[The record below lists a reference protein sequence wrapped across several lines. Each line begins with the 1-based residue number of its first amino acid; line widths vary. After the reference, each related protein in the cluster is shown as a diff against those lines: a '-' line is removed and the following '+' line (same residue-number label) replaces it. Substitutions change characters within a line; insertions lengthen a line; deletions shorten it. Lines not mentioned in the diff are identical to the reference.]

1 MAWGKK
7 KQPDVRTTRP
17 APALSRPAGR
27 EQARTGRE
35 QVPSRRHPASVVED
49 NVPVGMQIAGAFSWR
64 ILVVVGVIALF
75 IWLMTLF
82 SEILIPFLVG
92 IVIAAFLIPI
102 SNWMQRHHVPKWAAI
117 VISLI
122 GGLAAVAA
130 LLWLVVSQIVSSYPS
145 LKKQTLSQFDNI
157 KDLIAGAGLGVT
169 QKDISG
175 YLDQGTNW
183 LQAHSSSILSGVASA
198 GSSLTHVAEG
208 LFVIL
213 FTVIFLLI
221 DGKNVWRWSVRVFPI
236 KARAAVDGAGVAGWI
251 TLSSFVRVQIFVAF
265 ADAVGIGFGSWF
277 VGLFFGG
284 LPLVIPIAVFVFLG
298 AFVPVVGAIVT
309 GFLAVFVALIFNGP
323 VAALLVIG
331 VVLLVQQIEGH
342 ILQPL
347 VMGNA
352 VKVHPLAV
360 VLGVTAFSGLAGIAG
375 AFFAVPLIAVLNSM
389 VTTVAQGRWKYM
401 DSDHVRDA
409 KPEHGTTVIPRS
421 RWHRHKIGDDVP
433 APGSDKQ
440 PTANKGTA
448 VDVE

>member
-1 MAWGKK
+1 MAWGRKRHPGV
-7 KQPDVRTTRP
+7 QATRP
-17 APALSRPAGR
+17 APAVTRP
-27 EQARTGRE
+27 TGRNE
-35 QVPSRRHPASVVED
+35 VVPPQHGAEGD
-49 NVPVGMQIAGAFSWR
+49 VPIGMRIAGAFSWR
-64 ILVVVGVIALF
+64 ILVIVGVIALL
-75 IWLMTLF
+75 IWLMSLV
-82 SEILIPFLVG
+82 SDILIPFLIG
-92 IVIAAFLIPI
+92 IVISALLIPL

-117 VISLI
+117 IISLV

-130 LLWLVVSQIVSSYPS
+130 LIWLVVSQIASSYPS
-145 LKKQTLSQFDNI
+145 LKKQTLTQFDSI
-157 KDLIAGAGLGVT
+157 KDLVVGSGIGVT

-175 YLDQGTNW
+175 YLNNGTEW
-183 LQAHSSSILSGVASA
+183 LQSHSGSILSGVASA

-213 FTVIFLLI
+213 FTTIFLLI
-221 DGKNVWRWSVRVFPI
+221 DGKNVWRWVVRIFPI
-236 KARAAVDGAGVAGWI
+236 KARAAVDGAGVSGWI
-251 TLSSFVRVQIFVAF
+251 TLTSFVRVQIFVAF
-265 ADAVGIGFGSWF
+265 ADAVGIGVGAFI

-284 LPLVIPIAVFVFLG
+284 LPLVVPIAVFVFLG
-298 AFVPVVGAIVT
+298 SFVPVVGAIVT
-309 GFLAVFVALIFNGP
+309 GFLAVFVALVFNGP
-323 VAALLVIG
+323 VAAILVIG

-409 KPEHGTTVIPRS
+409 KPDHGSTVIPRS
-421 RWHRHKIGDDVP
+421 RWHRHQAGDDVP

-440 PTANKGTA
+440 ATANKGTA
-448 VDVE
+448 IDVG